1 MTAGSVPRRYA
12 VVGTGARAALYIDAL
27 AGPYAATAAVTAWCE
42 PNRIRMDYYD
52 QALANAGRPAPA
64 RYRPD
69 EFGRLLDKQ
78 RPDAVIVTSPD
89 CTHAE
94 YAAQALES
102 GCDVILEKPVA
113 TTPDGARQ
121 LAAAAAAAAGG
132 TLTVGFNYR
141 YAPRNS
147 ALRQLIA
154 AGTIGGVTSVHFEWA
169 LDTVHG
175 ADYFRRWHRDKSA
188 SGGLLVHKAS
198 HHFDLV
204 NWWIADL
211 PATVYARGALRFY
224 GDKNA
229 RALGLPARPER
240 SAGSPGLQ
248 TDPFALDLAAD
259 STLRRLYLEAESED
273 GYLRDRDVFSP
284 GITIEDNLAVLVT
297 YRSGVFLTYS
307 LNAHSPWEGYR
318 VTVNGDAGRAELEVV
333 ERGYVGAVSAGGIM
347 GRLAVDPMVSGPE
360 AGTAVGTAGGTAV
373 GAATS
378 ADGGEGDARPVGQR
392 LLVQRHWEPA
402 REVPIPAADGPHAG
416 GDAPLL
422 ESVFGAVTTPDPL
435 GRRAGYADGLASAA
449 IGLAANESIASG
461 SVVDVASLRIL
472 PG

>member
-1 MTAGSVPRRYA
+1 MTAGGDSAARKTRPRQYA

-27 AGPYAATAAVTAWCE
+27 ASTYAKTGAVIAWCE

-52 QALANAGRPAPA
+52 RVLAAAGLPLPA
-64 RYRPD
+64 RYRPE
-69 EFGRLLDKQ
+69 EFGQLLDDH

-89 CTHAE
+89 HTHAR
-94 YAAQALES
+94 YAARALQA

-113 TTPDGARQ
+113 TTPAGARQ
-121 LAAAAAAAAGG
+121 LAGAAATAAG

-147 ALRQLIA
+147 ALRQVIA
-154 AGTIGGVTSVHFEWA
+154 AGTLGRITSVHFEWA

-175 ADYFRRWHRDKSA
+175 ADYFRRWHREKAA

-204 NWWIADL
+204 NWWIADV
-211 PATVYARGALRFY
+211 PSTVYARGALRFY
-224 GDKNA
+224 GDDNA
-229 RALGLPARPER
+229 RRRGLPARPER
-240 SAGSPGLQ
+240 SAGAPGLG

-259 STLRRLYLEAESED
+259 STLRGLYLEAESED
-273 GYLRDRDVFSP
+273 GYLRDRDVFSA
-284 GITIEDNLAVLVT
+284 GITIEDNMAVLVA
-297 YRSGVFLTYS
+297 YRSGALLTYS

-318 VTVNGDAGRAELEVV
+318 VTVNGDAGRAELEVI
-333 ERGYVGAVSAGGIM
+333 ERGYVGSVAAGGIM
-347 GRLAVDPMVSGPE
+347 GRPAVDPMVSGPA
-360 AGTAVGTAGGTAV
+360 AGAGA
-373 GAATS
+373 
-378 ADGGEGDARPVGQR
+378 GDVRPVSHR
-392 LLVQRHWEPA
+392 LLVQRHWESA

-422 ESVFGAVTTPDPL
+422 ESVFGDGGPDPL

-449 IGLAANESIASG
+449 IGLAANESIATG
-461 SVVDVASLRIL
+461 GPVEVASLGIIS
-472 PG
+472 

>member
-1 MTAGSVPRRYA
+1 MPAGSQSADARTGPRRYA
-12 VVGTGARAALYIDAL
+12 VVGTGARASLYIDAL
-27 AGPYAATAAVTAWCE
+27 ASTYAGTGAVSAWCE
-42 PNRIRMDYYD
+42 PNPIRMDYHD
-52 QALANAGRPAPA
+52 QVLAAAGLPPPA

-69 EFGRLLDKQ
+69 EFGRLLDDH

-89 CTHAE
+89 HTHAG
-94 YAAQALES
+94 YAAQALKA

-113 TTPDGARQ
+113 TTPETARQ
-121 LAAAAAAAAGG
+121 LASAAATAPG

-147 ALRQLIA
+147 ALREVIA
-154 AGTIGGVTSVHFEWA
+154 AGAIGLVTSVHFEWA

-175 ADYFRRWHRDKSA
+175 ADYFRRWHRDKEA

-204 NWWIADL
+204 NWWIADV
-211 PATVYARGALRFY
+211 PSTVYACGALRFY
-224 GDKNA
+224 GDDNA
-229 RALGLPARPER
+229 RRRGLPARPER
-240 SAGSPGLQ
+240 SAGAPGLDS
-248 TDPFALDLAAD
+248 DPFALDLAGD

-273 GYLRDRDVFSP
+273 GYFRDRDVFSP
-284 GITIEDNLAVLVT
+284 GITIEDNMAVLVT
-297 YRSGVFLTYS
+297 YRSGTFLTYS

-333 ERGYVGAVSAGGIM
+333 ERGAVASVAAGGIM
-347 GRLAVDPMVSGPE
+347 GRPAVDPMVAGPVL
-360 AGTAVGTAGGTAV
+360 AGPV
-373 GAATS
+373 AARTS
-378 ADGGEGDARPVGQR
+378 ASRAVSADDPRPVAQR

-422 ESVFGAVTTPDPL
+422 ESVFGDGGGPDPL

-449 IGLAANESIASG
+449 IGLAANESIATG
-461 SVVDVASLRIL
+461 CPVEVANLHII